1 MKLYIRLTHCCF
13 LTTAYSLPKDLCK
26 TIPILSEVL
35 RVTKFILQ
43 NFHPKYQ
50 EGFYEI
56 RAFCTS

>member
-13 LTTAYSLPKDLCK
+13 PTTAYSLPKDLCK

-50 EGFYEI
+50 
-56 RAFCTS
+56 